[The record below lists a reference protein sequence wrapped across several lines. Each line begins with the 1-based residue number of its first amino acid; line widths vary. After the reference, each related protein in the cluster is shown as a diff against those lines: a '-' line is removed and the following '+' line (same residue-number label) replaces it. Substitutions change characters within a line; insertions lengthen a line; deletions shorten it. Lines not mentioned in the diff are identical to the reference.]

1 MEVARKAVQV
11 LDLLGKLEGLASPSM
26 LSDIRVG
33 RLMAGAAVRGALENV
48 RINLESITDSGF
60 SARLRSESELL
71 AARIGK
77 S

>member
-1 MEVARKAVQV
+1 
-11 LDLLGKLEGLASPSM
+11 M
-26 LSDIRVG
+26 LSDTRVG

-48 RINLESITDSGF
+48 RINLESINDSGF